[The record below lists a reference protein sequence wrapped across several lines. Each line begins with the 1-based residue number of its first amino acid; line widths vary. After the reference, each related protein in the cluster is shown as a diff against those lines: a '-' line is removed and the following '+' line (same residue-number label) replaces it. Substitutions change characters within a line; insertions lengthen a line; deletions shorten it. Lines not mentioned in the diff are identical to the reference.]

1 MKLSMLVISFKQFY
15 FLHSSEIPH
24 LTSFD
29 IFCLVILKTQH
40 TVCHCIFMKN
50 KEYLLVLR
58 CVMHKSR
65 NIYEF
70 HTSCSTSF
78 DLMRHTVAGVLS

>member
-1 MKLSMLVISFKQFY
+1 
-15 FLHSSEIPH
+15 
-24 LTSFD
+24 
-29 IFCLVILKTQH
+29 
-40 TVCHCIFMKN
+40 MKN